1 MSTPPLP
8 SPPLGPAPEDRP
20 YGNYAAP
27 TVESDPGVPPPVYM
41 AARPPLGQAP
51 SYSFAVDEPP
61 PPYILPKDVE
71 RGTPKV
77 GMAHRMRWS
86 RTAATVAIIV
96 TASAVIAG
104 GLYGYHQ
111 GI

>member
-1 MSTPPLP
+1 M
-8 SPPLGPAPEDRP
+8 PAPFYP
-20 YGNYAAP
+20 
-27 TVESDPGVPPPVYM
+27 
-41 AARPPLGQAP
+41 
-51 SYSFAVDEPP
+51 FAVEEPP
-61 PPYILPKDVE
+61 PPYMPAKDVE
-71 RGTPKV
+71 AGVPAKTR
-77 GMAHRMRWS
+77 RMRWS